1 MHEDQIDSSARLLE
15 LETENEALRRQLE
28 ALQREMQS
36 QSPTR
41 SAKKPQ
47 LQAQSAL
54 APVSDNSAYSGP
66 TLYEK
71 LHGLSLKEKKEV
83 RTPGKKLRKFTAR
96 KWDFM
101 DENEMDAYEKM

>member
-1 MHEDQIDSSARLLE
+1 MHEDQIDSSANLSE
-15 LETENEALRRQLE
+15 LEIENESLRRQLE

-36 QSPTR
+36 RSPTR
-41 SAKKPQ
+41 SAKKAQ
-47 LQAQSAL
+47 LQAL

-66 TLYEK
+66 SLYEK

-83 RTPGKKLRKFTAR
+83 RTPGKKFRKFTAR